1 MIKAIRH
8 FGITVRN
15 LEQDLFFYKKL
26 LGFEEVKREELE
38 GNYIDN
44 LLNIKGVKLTYVKL
58 KLKGT
63 KVLLELWYFPN
74 MSFVEQHSSHF
85 ALTVDN
91 LDELITRLN
100 DNKIGF
106 FSPPIQHDKNKVRV
120 CFCRDFSGNIIELVE
135 EIKNEK

>member
-1 MIKAIRH
+1 MVKNIRH
-8 FGITVRN
+8 FGITIRN
-15 LEQDLFFYKKL
+15 LEQDLYFYKKL

-38 GNYIDN
+38 GNYIEN
-44 LLNIKGVKLTYVKL
+44 LLNIKGIKLTYVKL

-74 MSFVEQHSSHF
+74 MNFVEQHSSHF

-91 LDELITRLN
+91 LDELITKLN
-100 DNKIGF
+100 DNKIAF
-106 FSPPIQHDKNKVRV
+106 FSPPIENNKVKV

-135 EIKNEK
+135 EIK